1 MGKVRKSRKSRK
13 ANKSLTAWVDFV
25 KSVRDKYNLNYKDAI
40 SKAKQLKDKG
50 ADWMNTGL
58 KSMKLKGGDEG
69 VVGSVKPEGV
79 EEGVNS
85 GPVGPVGPV
94 DSDEE
99 EETYGGRRHRRR
111 THKRRG
117 SRARGR
123 SRAFKRTMSRRKSA
137 SRKASRSMGLVMGV
151 A

>member
-1 MGKVRKSRKSRK
+1 MGKARK
-13 ANKSLTAWVDFV
+13 ANKSLTAWVNFV
-25 KSVRDKYNLNYKDAI
+25 KSVRDKYKLNYKDAI

-58 KSMKLKGGDEG
+58 KSMKLKGGEPGDEYEEEP
-69 VVGSVKPEGV
+69 VEERPV
-79 EEGVNS
+79 EEG
-85 GPVGPVGPV
+85 
-94 DSDEE
+94 EM
-99 EETYGGRRHRRR
+99 YGGRRHRRR

-117 SRARGR
+117 SRARARGR